1 MIDGNDNKTLYYK
14 FSIPRAIL
22 QNKNRISLALA
33 YPVWLFCLNY
43 YLIKHLWKHSISG
56 LFVIMFLPGPVDGGG
71 LCRLNWWL
79 RGAVNNFKGN
89 GGA

>member
-1 MIDGNDNKTLYYK
+1 METIIKHYTTSLAFQGPLYK
-14 FSIPRAIL
+14 
-22 QNKNRISLALA
+22 NKNRISLALA
-33 YPVWLFCLNY
+33 YPVWLLCLNY